1 MKNINLT
8 SSIIFAAIFSLAIFS
23 NSEANAQSSV
33 KTEKVSYSKQSVAAI
48 NSEILV
54 LERELASLEVVAKQ
68 NNVDLGKP
76 YNYIILNKTASVA
89 EVDEKATAKN

>member
-8 SSIIFAAIFSLAIFS
+8 PAIIVATIFSLAIFS
-23 NSEANAQSSV
+23 NSDANAQSSV

-48 NSEILV
+48 NSEILA

-76 YNYIILNKTASVA
+76 YDYVILNKTAFVA
-89 EVDEKATAKN
+89 VADEKITAKN

>member
-8 SSIIFAAIFSLAIFS
+8 PAIIVAAIFSLAIFS
-23 NSEANAQSSV
+23 NSDANAQSSV

-48 NSEILV
+48 NSEILA

-68 NNVDLGKP
+68 NNVDLGKR
-76 YNYIILNKTASVA
+76 YDYVILNKTAFVA
-89 EVDEKATAKN
+89 VADEKITAKN